1 MGRLHNVQI
10 IHGDLTSSNVMVS
23 KTDNSSVKLI
33 DFGLSQITDNT
44 EEKAVDLYVFEKSL
58 ICENNGLK
66 F

>member
-33 DFGLSQITDNT
+33 DFGLS
-44 EEKAVDLYVFEKSL
+44 
-58 ICENNGLK
+58 
-66 F
+66 